1 MRVKLRLPRT
11 TIDTIRILSAHCTPS
26 DVINAIYD
34 WYDKQGELDIL
45 TIPAVGSQSQEAGW
59 LTVDITS
66 SLYYRLTDDLP
77 ACDNRG
83 SPARLITFFVEN
95 ELYEDDTFAETLYD
109 IKQAD
114 PTTSS
119 IDTRVSQHCRDILIS
134 CRKILTIKYD
144 RQLYKIVKEL
154 EDYARQHT

>member
-11 TIDTIRILSAHCTPS
+11 TIDTIRILSEHCTPS

-34 WYDKQGELDIL
+34 WYDKQSEIDIL
-45 TIPAVGSQSQEAGW
+45 TVPAVGSQSQETGW

-95 ELYEDDTFAETLYD
+95 ELYEDDIFAETLYD
-109 IKQAD
+109 IKH
-114 PTTSS
+114 TTKSV
-119 IDTRVSQHCRDILIS
+119 DTCVSQYCRDILIS
-134 CRKILTIKYD
+134 CRKILAIKYD

-154 EDYARQHT
+154 DEYARQHT

>member
-1 MRVKLRLPRT
+1 MRVKLRLPRS
-11 TIDTIRILSAHCTPS
+11 TIYTIRILSAHCTPS

-83 SPARLITFFVEN
+83 SPARLITYFVEN
-95 ELYEDDTFAETLYD
+95 ELYEDDTFAQSLYN
-109 IKQAD
+109 IKQD
-114 PTTSS
+114 NTKS
-119 IDTRVSQHCRDILIS
+119 IDTLVSQQCKDILIS
-134 CRKILTIKYD
+134 CRKILSIRYD